1 VGVLS
6 CALALGNWKAIWPVF
21 GASNQLIASL
31 VLIVASVYLLSR
43 NRRFLFTAVPAVV
56 MLVTTIG
63 ALVYKTYSFITA
75 EKANIMLATISVIL
89 IILAIFLSVTG
100 LVSAIRA
107 RTAIAVK
114 RSGEKKR
121 DGVAV

>member
-1 VGVLS
+1 
-6 CALALGNWKAIWPVF
+6 
-21 GASNQLIASL
+21 
-31 VLIVASVYLLSR
+31 
-43 NRRFLFTAVPAVV
+43 

-100 LVSAIRA
+100 LVSALRA
-107 RTAIAVK
+107 RTAGAGRRADENQGDGIAI
-114 RSGEKKR
+114 
-121 DGVAV
+121 